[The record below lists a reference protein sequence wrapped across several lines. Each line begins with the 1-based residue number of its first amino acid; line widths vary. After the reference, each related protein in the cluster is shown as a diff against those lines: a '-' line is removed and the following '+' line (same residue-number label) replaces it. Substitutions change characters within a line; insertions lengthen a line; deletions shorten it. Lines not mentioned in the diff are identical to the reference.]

1 MIVPSMNMSEI
12 IKEIMQD
19 YPMVQRKAFYLTAS
33 LRREAVK
40 SKEKH
45 VIRTFDYESKLMND
59 WIIIADYWLKEPLFT
74 VIATYL
80 DRVGLHGM
88 MVHNDGLSVAH
99 IIPHFLKRYNERYL
113 LKPEL
118 SRKQLLDRFL
128 RENALSVHNEYEGKL
143 FVRFR
148 EGIGLGYSEYVN
160 NTKIFHYKT
169 YISADMIH
177 AGQLSTTYGC
187 TRQLEEYWKK
197 AYAFTKKTAVV

>member
-1 MIVPSMNMSEI
+1 MIVPLMNVSEI

-19 YPMVQRKAFYLTAS
+19 YPMVQKKAFYLTSS

-45 VIRTFDYESKLMND
+45 VIRTFDYGSKLMNN

-80 DRVGLHGM
+80 DHEGLHGM
-88 MVHNDGLSVAH
+88 MVHNDGSSVSH
-99 IIPHFLKRYNERYL
+99 IKPHFLRRYNERYL
-113 LKPEL
+113 HRLEM
-118 SRKQLLDRFL
+118 SRKQLLNRFI
-128 RENALSVHNEYEGKL
+128 RENALGVFNEYDEKL
-143 FVRFR
+143 FIRFR
-148 EGIGLGYSEYVN
+148 EGIGLGYCEYVN
-160 NTKIFHYKT
+160 NIKVFHYKT

-177 AGQLSTTYGC
+177 EGQLSTTYGC
-187 TRQLEEYWKK
+187 TRQLEEYWGK